1 MALTKITGNEIE
13 SSTVISAQ
21 SFIVSGISTV
31 GSLSIGNTSVISS
44 NHQLQN
50 ISSIDATT
58 TATIES
64 ALTNAPITF
73 TDFNATGN
81 STLGVTSTANLT
93 SQSLSVSG
101 ISTFINGP
109 VFIGSAT
116 STGIASQRLQVTGGG
131 YVSGSLG
138 IGTSNPQYKL
148 DVNGTIFGNSTITGT
163 QLISNIATGTAP
175 FAVTSTT
182 QVSNLNVQYLN
193 GYSSDTAN
201 TANAIVR
208 RDASG
213 NFSVGT
219 ITAAALTVS
228 GDLTVNGTT
237 TTINSTTVTVDDKN
251 IELGSVASPT
261 DVTADGGGITLK
273 GATDKTFNWVSSTAA
288 WTSSEDFNLAT
299 GKVYEIAGTTVLSAS
314 QVLGKSMPSGSVVGT
329 ADTQTLT
336 NKTIAAGSNTISGL
350 TNSNLSGTAG
360 ITNANLANYTISG
373 VALGSNLSTLTMGV
387 SGTGLSGSTTYNGS
401 GAATFTVA
409 SNATSANTVSTIV
422 ARDASGNFSA
432 GTITASFTGNVS
444 GSSGSVANAA
454 TFNSG
459 GAGAASGTTFNG
471 SAAQTISYNT
481 IGASP
486 LAGSSSLTTTGTVT
500 SGTWS
505 GSFGAVSGANLTGLT
520 AGNLSGTIPSGVLG
534 NSTHYIGTT
543 AIALNR
549 ASASQSL
556 TGINIDGSSG
566 SCTGNAAT
574 ATSSPLLSALGN
586 YVWSA
591 STLPTSFGFGIT
603 NSFVQ
608 GSDGWQSYGSV
619 MTMKTYS
626 GGGGSLQLFVPYSP
640 SFGGTGLQ
648 VRFGNYDVSSGNS
661 WTSWKILLA
670 SDNYTSYVGNGTL
683 TLAVSGTGLSGSA
696 SFTANQSGATT
707 FTVTSN
713 ATSANTGSAIVAR
726 DSNGDFSGRYI
737 SSSYFNSSDDVSAGT
752 LTYLMGKFGDNYYR
766 SATAAKVATFISGQT
781 MNISGSS
788 TSCSG
793 NSATATTATNQ
804 SGGTVS
810 ATTGSFSSTLNASG
824 VIRLNSDSSYMLG
837 SPSHGYRF
845 NNSADT
851 INALVVNNSGQCTA
865 YADFRA
871 PIFYDSNNTGYYTD
885 PASTT
890 NLNTLLA
897 QDFKTIFISGAG
909 GHSFAANHYSMGKDI
924 ANSSWSHPHY
934 SDLIIGYHTG
944 IRLGAAYSGIRFY
957 GNSPTT
963 DANNDGNGDGGEALL
978 MTVGGYVGTANHTD
992 VMVNNNLFAN
1002 VSMRSP
1008 IFYDSQN
1015 TAYYLDPNSTSYLYH
1030 LQLSGASYF
1039 RPSTWIQMDG
1049 SYGMYW
1055 PNTNGAHI
1063 HGNDLS
1069 TYGSIAIRGTRNGW
1083 KGIHFYE
1090 GGNTPHLMF
1099 DGSANGGIYY
1109 ETGGRWAQYYSYAN
1123 NCWGFGTSSTSS
1135 AYNIYCPTGV
1145 YSGGR
1150 VDGTVF
1156 YDSSNTAYYTD
1167 PASTSNLNGLT
1178 ANSTF
1183 TVNNGWSYVANNYG
1197 YGIVGLYHASYFQ
1210 LVFAMGDA
1218 YKTTAA
1224 GGINNLYGIAWSHP
1238 NAGGIAANLNN
1249 HGMIVAI
1256 NGGYA
1261 AAISSSIRCATDMR
1275 TPIYYDS
1282 DNTGYYTDPASTSNL
1297 NNVQVVTFGVGTAAS
1312 GTTGEIRATNNVTAY
1327 YSDERLKENITT
1339 ISSALSKL
1347 LTLRGVTFNSNE
1359 IAEQYGYT
1367 DKKEQVGVIAQ
1378 DVEKVLPQVVVPAPF
1393 DIAQDKDGNEYSKS
1407 GENYKTVH
1415 YDKLVPLL
1423 IEAIKE
1429 LKGEIE
1435 ELKLKIPV

>member
-50 ISSIDATT
+50 IASIDATT

-350 TNSNLSGTAG
+350 TNGNLSGTAG

-409 SNATSANTVSTIV
+409 SNATSANT
-422 ARDASGNFSA
+422 
-432 GTITASFTGNVS
+432 
-444 GSSGSVANAA
+444 
-454 TFNSG
+454 
-459 GAGAASGTTFNG
+459 
-471 SAAQTISYNT
+471 
-481 IGASP
+481 
-486 LAGSSSLTTTGTVT
+486 
-500 SGTWS
+500 
-505 GSFGAVSGANLTGLT
+505 
-520 AGNLSGTIPSGVLG
+520 
-534 NSTHYIGTT
+534 
-543 AIALNR
+543 
-549 ASASQSL
+549 
-556 TGINIDGSSG
+556 
-566 SCTGNAAT
+566 
-574 ATSSPLLSALGN
+574 
-586 YVWSA
+586 
-591 STLPTSFGFGIT
+591 
-603 NSFVQ
+603 
-608 GSDGWQSYGSV
+608 
-619 MTMKTYS
+619 
-626 GGGGSLQLFVPYSP
+626 
-640 SFGGTGLQ
+640 
-648 VRFGNYDVSSGNS
+648 
-661 WTSWKILLA
+661 
-670 SDNYTSYVGNGTL
+670 
-683 TLAVSGTGLSGSA
+683 
-696 SFTANQSGATT
+696 
-707 FTVTSN
+707 
-713 ATSANTGSAIVAR
+713 GSAIVAR

-737 SSSYFNSSDDVSAGT
+737 NSSYFNSSDDVSAGT

-793 NSATATTATNQ
+793 NAATASSVDFNNLTNKASGSGTYTTSGDFRAPIFYDSNNTAYYTDPASTSNLSRLNVAGRKFAYSADLDLSALNVNTYYPVTIPIDSGRATTFRIENALNANAPSWSTHGSGFSVYIEWVSNGNGWGTIGVTRRIVDWREAFTNVTIVGGLSQLGNSSEEVIWLRGGGVYHFFADNDVTPTVRTSNYTSPYGQSANTSATVVNSPFNATSGVGPAFPAIYVNGTGTAT
-804 SGGTVS
+804 G
-810 ATTGSFSSTLNASG
+810 
-824 VIRLNSDSSYMLG
+824 
-837 SPSHGYRF
+837 
-845 NNSADT
+845 
-851 INALVVNNSGQCTA
+851 
-865 YADFRA
+865 DFRA

-885 PASTT
+885 PAST
-890 NLNTLLA
+890 
-897 QDFKTIFISGAG
+897 
-909 GHSFAANHYSMGKDI
+909 
-924 ANSSWSHPHY
+924 
-934 SDLIIGYHTG
+934 
-944 IRLGAAYSGIRFY
+944 
-957 GNSPTT
+957 
-963 DANNDGNGDGGEALL
+963 
-978 MTVGGYVGTANHTD
+978 
-992 VMVNNNLFAN
+992 
-1002 VSMRSP
+1002 
-1008 IFYDSQN
+1008 
-1015 TAYYLDPNSTSYLYH
+1015 
-1030 LQLSGASYF
+1030 
-1039 RPSTWIQMDG
+1039 
-1049 SYGMYW
+1049 
-1055 PNTNGAHI
+1055 
-1063 HGNDLS
+1063 
-1069 TYGSIAIRGTRNGW
+1069 
-1083 KGIHFYE
+1083 
-1090 GGNTPHLMF
+1090 
-1099 DGSANGGIYY
+1099 
-1109 ETGGRWAQYYSYAN
+1109 
-1123 NCWGFGTSSTSS
+1123 
-1135 AYNIYCPTGV
+1135 
-1145 YSGGR
+1145 
-1150 VDGTVF
+1150 
-1156 YDSSNTAYYTD
+1156 
-1167 PASTSNLNGLT
+1167 
-1178 ANSTF
+1178 
-1183 TVNNGWSYVANNYG
+1183 
-1197 YGIVGLYHASYFQ
+1197 
-1210 LVFAMGDA
+1210 
-1218 YKTTAA
+1218 
-1224 GGINNLYGIAWSHP
+1224 
-1238 NAGGIAANLNN
+1238 
-1249 HGMIVAI
+1249 
-1256 NGGYA
+1256 
-1261 AAISSSIRCATDMR
+1261 
-1275 TPIYYDS
+1275 
-1282 DNTGYYTDPASTSNL
+1282 SNL
-1297 NNVQVVTFGVGTAAS
+1297 NNVQVLTFGVGTAAS

-1393 DIAQDKDGNEYSKS
+1393 DIAQDEDGNEYSKS